1 MLEIQNLKIEP
12 QSKAFSH
19 EFKKA
24 TTTVVLGRN
33 DSGKTNLLRFLAG
46 LSSPAKGRLKL
57 NEKNITNTGAQNRS
71 VALVVQHFVNYP
83 NWNVKQNIISPML
96 PKGLSKQEQDKRA
109 TNIAEKMG
117 LGELLDRMPNELS
130 GGQQQR
136 LAIARA
142 LAKEAQ
148 VLLLD
153 EPFANLDYKLRELI
167 AFELQELL
175 AEQGTMVIYATSSP
189 REAFAMGNEILL
201 LANQQKLQAGPIL
214 DLYQN
219 PISKEAADLFS
230 EPSVNLIPAS
240 SGQISHAQLTAVR
253 PEHVRIANEI
263 SSDEETHFKFT
274 VRATE
279 TTGDETILHG
289 KVEDVDW
296 VIRRPGMIS
305 ISAGDTV
312 SVSVHKKDLLIF
324 QERSL

>member
-24 TTTVVLGRN
+24 STTVVLGRN
-33 DSGKTNLLRFLAG
+33 GSGKTNLLRFLAG

-263 SSDEETHFKFT
+263 SSDEGTHFKFT

>member
-1 MLEIQNLKIEP
+1 MLEIQNLKIKP

-19 EFKKA
+19 EFKQA

-230 EPSVNLIPAS
+230 EPSVNVIPAS

>member
-201 LANQQKLQAGPIL
+201 LANQQKLQVGPIL

-230 EPSVNLIPAS
+230 EPGVNLIPAS

>member
-24 TTTVVLGRN
+24 STTVLLGRN

-289 KVEDVDW
+289 KVQDVDW
-296 VIRRPGMIS
+296 VIRRSGMIS
-305 ISAGDTV
+305 ISPGDNI

>member
-19 EFKKA
+19 EFKQA
-24 TTTVVLGRN
+24 TITVVLGRN

-46 LSSPAKGRLKL
+46 LSSPAKGCLKL

-96 PKGLSKQEQDKRA
+96 PKGLSKQEKDKRA

-230 EPSVNLIPAS
+230 EPNVNVIPAS

-296 VIRRPGMIS
+296 VIRRSGMIS

-312 SVSVHKKDLLIF
+312 SVSVHKKDILIF
-324 QERSL
+324 RERSL

>member
-19 EFKKA
+19 EFKQA
-24 TTTVVLGRN
+24 TKTVVLGRN

-46 LSSPAKGRLKL
+46 LSSPAKGCLKL

-96 PKGLSKQEQDKRA
+96 PKGLSKQEQDKKA
-109 TNIAEKMG
+109 ANIAEKMG

-230 EPSVNLIPAS
+230 EPSVNVIPAS

-296 VIRRPGMIS
+296 VIRRSGMIS

>member
-12 QSKAFSH
+12 QSKTFSH
-19 EFKKA
+19 EFKQA

-96 PKGLSKQEQDKRA
+96 PKCLSKQEQDKRA
-109 TNIAEKMG
+109 ANIAEKMG

-201 LANQQKLQAGPIL
+201 LSNQQKLQAGPIL

-296 VIRRPGMIS
+296 VIRRSGMIS

>member
-1 MLEIQNLKIEP
+1 
-12 QSKAFSH
+12 
-19 EFKKA
+19 
-24 TTTVVLGRN
+24 
-33 DSGKTNLLRFLAG
+33 
-46 LSSPAKGRLKL
+46 
-57 NEKNITNTGAQNRS
+57 
-71 VALVVQHFVNYP
+71 
-83 NWNVKQNIISPML
+83 ML

-230 EPSVNLIPAS
+230 EPNVNLIPAS

-296 VIRRPGMIS
+296 VIRRSGMIS
-305 ISAGDTV
+305 ISAGVTV

>member
-230 EPSVNLIPAS
+230 EPGVNLIPAS
-240 SGQISHAQLTAVR
+240 SGQIPHAQLTAVR

-263 SSDEETHFKFT
+263 SSNEETHFKFK

-312 SVSVHKKDLLIF
+312 SVSVHKNDLLIF

>member
-46 LSSPAKGRLKL
+46 LSSPARGRLKL

-219 PISKEAADLFS
+219 PISKQAADLFS
-230 EPSVNLIPAS
+230 EPGVNLIPAS
-240 SGQISHAQLTAVR
+240 SGQIPHAQLTAVR

-296 VIRRPGMIS
+296 VIRRSGMIS

>member
-24 TTTVVLGRN
+24 STTVVLGRN

-96 PKGLSKQEQDKRA
+96 PKVLSKQEQDKRA
-109 TNIAEKMG
+109 ANIAEKMG

-201 LANQQKLQAGPIL
+201 LSNQQKLQAGPIL

-230 EPSVNLIPAS
+230 EPSVNVVPAS
-240 SGQISHAQLTAVR
+240 SGQISNAQLTAVR

-289 KVEDVDW
+289 KVQDVDW
-296 VIRRPGMIS
+296 VIRRSGMIS
-305 ISAGDTV
+305 ISPGDNI

>member
-1 MLEIQNLKIEP
+1 MFEIHNLKIEP
-12 QSKAFSH
+12 QSEAFSH

-24 TTTVVLGRN
+24 STTVVLGRN
-33 DSGKTNLLRFLAG
+33 NSGKTNLLRFIAG
-46 LSSPAKGRLKL
+46 LSSPAKGILKL
-57 NEKNITNTGAQNRS
+57 DEENITDRRAQNRS
-71 VALVVQHFVNYP
+71 IALVLQHFVNYP

-230 EPSVNLIPAS
+230 EPSVNLIPAATR
-240 SGQISHAQLTAVR
+240 QISHAQLTAVR

-263 SSDEETHFKFT
+263 SSDEETLFKFT

>member
-1 MLEIQNLKIEP
+1 MLEIQNLKIKP

-19 EFKKA
+19 EFKQA

-46 LSSPAKGRLKL
+46 LSSPARGRLKL

-96 PKGLSKQEQDKRA
+96 PKGLSKQEKDKRA
-109 TNIAEKMG
+109 TNIAEKIG

-230 EPSVNLIPAS
+230 EPNVNLIPAS

-253 PEHVRIANEI
+253 PEHVRITNEI

-274 VRATE
+274 VGATE

-324 QERSL
+324 QDRSL

>member
-46 LSSPAKGRLKL
+46 LSSPARGRLKL

-230 EPSVNLIPAS
+230 EPNVNLIPAS

-263 SSDEETHFKFT
+263 SSNQETHFKFK

>member
-19 EFKKA
+19 EFKQA

-142 LAKEAQ
+142 LAKEAK

-230 EPSVNLIPAS
+230 EPSVNVIPAS

-296 VIRRPGMIS
+296 VIRRSGMIS

>member
-24 TTTVVLGRN
+24 STTVVLGRN

-230 EPSVNLIPAS
+230 EPSVNVVPAS
-240 SGQISHAQLTAVR
+240 SEQISNAQLTAVR

-289 KVEDVDW
+289 KVQDVDW
-296 VIRRPGMIS
+296 VIRRSGMIS
-305 ISAGDTV
+305 ISPGDNI

>member
-19 EFKKA
+19 EFKHA
-24 TTTVVLGRN
+24 STTVVLGRN

-83 NWNVKQNIISPML
+83 IWNVKQNIISPML
-96 PKGLSKQEQDKRA
+96 PKVLSKQEQDKRA
-109 TNIAEKMG
+109 ANIAEKMG
-117 LGELLDRMPNELS
+117 LGELLDRMPKELS

-142 LAKEAQ
+142 LAKETQ

-175 AEQGTMVIYATSSP
+175 AEQGTTVIYATSSP

-230 EPSVNLIPAS
+230 EPSVNLIPTS

-263 SSDEETHFKFT
+263 SSAEEIHFRFT

-279 TTGDETILHG
+279 TTGDESILHG

-296 VIRRPGMIS
+296 VIRRAGMIS

-312 SVSVHKKDLLIF
+312 SVSVHQKDLLIF
-324 QERSL
+324 PERSS

>member
-1 MLEIQNLKIEP
+1 M
-12 QSKAFSH
+12 
-19 EFKKA
+19 
-24 TTTVVLGRN
+24 GRN

-57 NEKNITNTGAQNRS
+57 NEKNITNSGAQNRS

-219 PISKEAADLFS
+219 PISKQAADLFS
-230 EPSVNLIPAS
+230 EPGVNLIPAS
-240 SGQISHAQLTAVR
+240 SGQIPHAQLTAVR

-263 SSDEETHFKFT
+263 SSNEETHFKFK

-305 ISAGDTV
+305 ISTGDTV

>member
-19 EFKKA
+19 EFEKA
-24 TTTVVLGRN
+24 STTVVLGRN

-46 LSSPAKGRLKL
+46 LSSPATGSLKL

-71 VALVVQHFVNYP
+71 IALVLQHFVNYP
-83 NWNVKQNIISPML
+83 NWNVKQNIISPL
-96 PKGLSKQEQDKRA
+96 LHTGLSKTEQDQRA
-109 TNIAEKMG
+109 ADLAEKMG
-117 LGELLDRMPNELS
+117 IGELLDRMPNELS

-142 LAKEAQ
+142 LAKGAQ

-279 TTGDETILHG
+279 NTGDETILHG

-296 VIRRPGMIS
+296 VIRRAGMIS

>member
-24 TTTVVLGRN
+24 STTVVLGRN

-96 PKGLSKQEQDKRA
+96 PKGLSKREQDKRA
-109 TNIAEKMG
+109 ANIAEKMG

-263 SSDEETHFKFT
+263 SSEEETYFKFT

-296 VIRRPGMIS
+296 VIRRSGMIS

>member
-46 LSSPAKGRLKL
+46 LSSPARGRLKL

-230 EPSVNLIPAS
+230 EPSVNLIPAN

-253 PEHVRIANEI
+253 PEHVRITNEI

>member
-24 TTTVVLGRN
+24 STTVVLGRN

-230 EPSVNLIPAS
+230 EPSVNVIPAS

-305 ISAGDTV
+305 ISASDNV

>member
-24 TTTVVLGRN
+24 STTVVLGRN

-230 EPSVNLIPAS
+230 EPSVNVVPAS

>member
-46 LSSPAKGRLKL
+46 LSSPARGRLKL

-230 EPSVNLIPAS
+230 EPNVNLIPAS

-253 PEHVRIANEI
+253 PEHVRITNEI

-274 VRATE
+274 VGATE

>member
-19 EFKKA
+19 EFKQA
-24 TTTVVLGRN
+24 TITVVLGRN

-46 LSSPAKGRLKL
+46 LSSPAKGRLQL

-230 EPSVNLIPAS
+230 EPNVNVIPAS

-296 VIRRPGMIS
+296 VIRRSGMIS

>member
-1 MLEIQNLKIEP
+1 MFEIHNLKIEP
-12 QSKAFSH
+12 QSEAFSH

-24 TTTVVLGRN
+24 STTVVLGRN
-33 DSGKTNLLRFLAG
+33 NSGKTNLLRFIAG
-46 LSSPAKGRLKL
+46 LSSPAKGILKL
-57 NEKNITNTGAQNRS
+57 DQENITDRRAQNRS
-71 VALVVQHFVNYP
+71 IALVLQHFVNYP
-83 NWNVKQNIISPML
+83 NWNVKQNIISPL
-96 PKGLSKQEQDKRA
+96 LQKGLSKQDQDRRA
-109 TNIAEKMG
+109 TNIAKRMG

-167 AFELQELL
+167 ALELQELL
-175 AEQGTMVIYATSSP
+175 AEQGTIVIYATSSP
-189 REAFAMGNEILL
+189 REAFAMGDEVLL
-201 LANQQKLQAGPIL
+201 LANQQKIQAGPIL
-214 DLYQN
+214 DLYQK
-219 PISKEAADLFS
+219 PVSKEAADLFS
-230 EPSVNLIPAS
+230 EPSVNLIPTS
-240 SGQISHAQLTAVR
+240 TGGSLPAQLTAVR

-296 VIRRPGMIS
+296 VIRRSGMIS

>member
-19 EFKKA
+19 EFKQA
-24 TTTVVLGRN
+24 NTTVVLGRN

-279 TTGDETILHG
+279 TTGDESILHG